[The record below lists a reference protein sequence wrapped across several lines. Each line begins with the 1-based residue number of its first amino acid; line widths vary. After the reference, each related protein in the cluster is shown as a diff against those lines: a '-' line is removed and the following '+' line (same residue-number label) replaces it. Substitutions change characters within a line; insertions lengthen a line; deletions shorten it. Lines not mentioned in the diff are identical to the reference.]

1 MFESQAPKRV
11 AIAIELHWN
20 LPWHLD
26 CFQGI
31 IDYGNDLGWACVTD
45 PYLTGAVG
53 DNDLSQY
60 DGVIGRI
67 DKRMAERVNAIGL
80 PGVTLLYGADLH
92 SVRSDANSCAQLA
105 AEHLVACGYRQL
117 GYIGDTPNPAGVSRM
132 VYEVFRQRVTTLG
145 CPPPIHTN
153 LDPDDFGD
161 PKRSVPARKF
171 LAEWISKLA
180 KPIGLY
186 IRHMATA
193 RYLTQICVQL
203 GLRVPEDVGILVH
216 TVDKYTAT
224 SITPTLSEVAIDHW
238 EQGQQAASV
247 LNRLMQGEFV
257 EPKTRYITSPR
268 IITRESS
275 DRFISEDEL
284 VSKAMRYI
292 AEHVRQAVSAEDI
305 AAALEVSRRT
315 LDRRFEEVVGK
326 TLSQE
331 IVRRRILDIEGMLV
345 ESDLTMA
352 SIGELFGFG
361 SASQFTQFYKKHAGI
376 TPTAFRK
383 RQQRN
388 D

>member
-1 MFESQAPKRV
+1 
-11 AIAIELHWN
+11 
-20 LPWHLD
+20 
-26 CFQGI
+26 
-31 IDYGNDLGWACVTD
+31 
-45 PYLTGAVG
+45 
-53 DNDLSQY
+53 
-60 DGVIGRI
+60 
-67 DKRMAERVNAIGL
+67 
-80 PGVTLLYGADLH
+80 
-92 SVRSDANSCAQLA
+92 
-105 AEHLVACGYRQL
+105 
-117 GYIGDTPNPAGVSRM
+117 
-132 VYEVFRQRVTTLG
+132 
-145 CPPPIHTN
+145 
-153 LDPDDFGD
+153 
-161 PKRSVPARKF
+161 
-171 LAEWISKLA
+171 
-180 KPIGLY
+180 
-186 IRHMATA
+186 MATA